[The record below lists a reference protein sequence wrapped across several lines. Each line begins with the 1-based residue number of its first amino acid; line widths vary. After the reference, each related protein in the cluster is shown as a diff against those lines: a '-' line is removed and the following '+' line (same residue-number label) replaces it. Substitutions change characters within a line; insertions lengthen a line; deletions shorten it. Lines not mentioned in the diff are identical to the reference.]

1 MLSQEILANHYAEY
15 AAQSDEWVSN
25 MEKTKH
31 SIVRHVLNAA
41 GFHSDKDKLNVAV
54 LGASDKRYI
63 PIHERVFAEST
74 KKEIALI
81 TFDLDPK
88 HLGGASTNVILH
100 DVTQPFPGELFDIV
114 FSHELMKF
122 LGPEEQLKTIV
133 NSYQALCQGGVAMHI
148 IHEPSIQG
156 TQELRSWQH
165 RVDPDTLLR
174 QLKERQIPVQKLVF
188 ESESNVEWL
197 RKTTVLLLS
206 RN

>member
-1 MLSQEILANHYAEY
+1 MLSQEILAAHYAEY
-15 AAQSDEWVSN
+15 AAQSDVWVSN
-25 MEKTKH
+25 METTKQ
-31 SIVRHVLNAA
+31 SIVRHVLSAA
-41 GFHSDKDKLNVAV
+41 GFDSDKDKLNVVV

-63 PIHERVFAEST
+63 PIHERVFSEST
-74 KKEIALI
+74 EKEIALI
-81 TFDLDPK
+81 TFDLDPR
-88 HLGGASTNVILH
+88 HLGGASTNVLQH
-100 DVTQPFPGELFDIV
+100 DVTQSFPGEPFDIV

-122 LGPEEQLKTIV
+122 LTSEEQLKTIV

-165 RVDPDTLLR
+165 RVDPDTLLM

-188 ESESNVEWL
+188 ESESSVEWL

-206 RN
+206 KT